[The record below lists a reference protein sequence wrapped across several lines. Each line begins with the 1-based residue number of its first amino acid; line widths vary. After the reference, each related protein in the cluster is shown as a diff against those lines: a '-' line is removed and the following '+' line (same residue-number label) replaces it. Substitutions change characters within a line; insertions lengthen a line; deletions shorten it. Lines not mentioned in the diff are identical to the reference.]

1 MAKHPFADQ
10 ARAQLEA
17 NGIVF
22 NADGSTSKREDANKT
37 TPLEAVVATAN
48 TTTVIVGDTQQQSTQ
63 QPSTQEPE
71 NPPKEPVAGEDQN
84 KLLELYRKRNEELEA
99 QLLAGGAAS
108 NEPTARER
116 ELEQELNA
124 LRSQMS
130 SQTEKQQADAVR
142 DLLERKGFDS
152 ENVDDDLLLEIR
164 DTFVRPIADKML
176 SLEQRLD
183 QTEQRTREPTAEEKR
198 LAKKNETQAKIFE
211 AIPDFGVIFKSS
223 EFQKKLA
230 EPDSRYPFK
239 PSYGHALQDALENGN
254 AEFIVNEVK
263 AFISGKA
270 PAIDTIADVGATNGV
285 AKTAPTEQKDGFS
298 YTPEE
303 AVEMLRKRQRR
314 ELTAQQYSEYRAKLD
329 AHRSSVHRIK

>member
-22 NADGSTSKREDANKT
+22 NADGSTSKREDVNKT
-37 TPLEAVVATAN
+37 TPPEAVVATPAN
-48 TTTVIVGDTQQQSTQ
+48 RTTIVVGETTQSSTSEFETPPQ
-63 QPSTQEPE
+63 D
-71 NPPKEPVAGEDQN
+71 PPKDPATGEDQN

-99 QLLAGGAAS
+99 KLAGGAAS

-124 LRSQMS
+124 LRSQIS

-164 DTFVRPIADKML
+164 DTFVRPLAEKMS

-239 PSYGHALQDALENGN
+239 LSYGHALQDALENGN

-270 PAIDTIADVGATNGV
+270 PTIDNIADVGATNGV
-285 AKTAPTEQKDGFS
+285 AKTAPIEQKDGFK

-303 AVEMLRKRQRR
+303 AIEMFRKRQRR
-314 ELTAQQYSEYRAKLD
+314 ELTAQQYSAYRAKLD
-329 AHRSSVHRIK
+329 AHRSSVHSKK